1 MIAYI
6 GIITYVTLCIGAR
19 GLAEGSSKDGCR
31 KSLKFSTIEDIMN
44 NLGSLGRGK
53 GVLIVYGPSAN
64 ITGSVNGSRRDRIYN
79 FACHLITY
87 GFDVKIDMFVKLTT
101 ESDWASWIDHEM
113 SQADWIICVC
123 SQSLYTMFHTMN
135 GIEQEIQ
142 SLSLAAKNT
151 RFYCRG
157 LYNRLLNDANLK
169 VIPVILSREEDN
181 LTFVPPALRDPKS
194 VLRIFEDTPFSIEN
208 VHGNFERLVCRMAG
222 INRTALNTTER
233 QHQGYVKLKS
243 KISEG

>member
-1 MIAYI
+1 M
-6 GIITYVTLCIGAR
+6 
-19 GLAEGSSKDGCR
+19 
-31 KSLKFSTIEDIMN
+31 
-44 NLGSLGRGK
+44 
-53 GVLIVYGPSAN
+53 
-64 ITGSVNGSRRDRIYN
+64 NGSRRDRIYN

-87 GFDVKIDMFVKLTT
+87 GFDVKIDMFVNLTT

-123 SQSLYTMFHTMN
+123 SQSLCTMFHTMN

-181 LTFVPPALRDPKS
+181 LTIVPPALRDPKS
-194 VLRIFEDTPFSIEN
+194 VLCIFEDTPFSIEN
-208 VHGNFERLVCRMAG
+208 VHGNFERLVCHMAG